1 MMFIPR
7 EAVLIDREG
16 REVCVVPFTRRLD
29 KIALQHNP
37 RSSPHLRSPRIFRMT
52 NDVDRLG
59 RPILRE
65 RGELPHAKMQMA
77 G

>member
-29 KIALQHNP
+29 KIALQQC
-37 RSSPHLRSPRIFRMT
+37 
-52 NDVDRLG
+52 
-59 RPILRE
+59 E
-65 RGELPHAKMQMA
+65 RGAKPTERHGSDA
-77 G
+77 